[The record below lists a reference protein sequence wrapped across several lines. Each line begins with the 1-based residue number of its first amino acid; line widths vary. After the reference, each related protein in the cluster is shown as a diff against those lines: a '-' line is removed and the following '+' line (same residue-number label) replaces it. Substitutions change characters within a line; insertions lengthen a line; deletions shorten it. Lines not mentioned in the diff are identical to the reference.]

1 MKERT
6 KKRLR
11 LLLFRPLW
19 WVWVGMALI
28 IAVFGTLLCVL
39 SLTMIGDSARAKY
52 ELKKI
57 F

>member
-11 LLLFRPLW
+11 LLFRPLW
-19 WVWVGMALI
+19 WVWVGLALI
-28 IAVFGTLLCVL
+28 IALFGTLLCAL
-39 SLTMIGDSARAKY
+39 ALTMLGDSARAKY